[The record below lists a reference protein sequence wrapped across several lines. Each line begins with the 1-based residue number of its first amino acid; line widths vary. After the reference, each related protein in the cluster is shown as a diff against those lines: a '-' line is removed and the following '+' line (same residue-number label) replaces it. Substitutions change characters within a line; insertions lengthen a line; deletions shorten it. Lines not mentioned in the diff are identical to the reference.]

1 MKKWRIV
8 KVVKK
13 AKLSGKVLDSYFQ
26 VQKRFLGFLWWH
38 DPFDDGCY
46 SDGRCNTM
54 DEAVD
59 LLEHAECRWN
69 KEVIL
74 ERP

>member
-8 KVVKK
+8 KVVEK
-13 AKLSGKVLDSYFQ
+13 AKSGKVLDSHFL
-26 VQKRFLGFLWWH
+26 VEKRFLGFLWWY
-38 DPFDDGCY
+38 DPFDDGLY
-46 SDGRCNTM
+46 SDGCCDTV
-54 DEAVD
+54 DEAID
-59 LLEHAECRWN
+59 LLEHSDIQWN

>member
-8 KVVKK
+8 KVEKK
-13 AKLSGKVLDSYFQ
+13 ARSGKVLDSNFQ

-38 DPFDDGCY
+38 DPFDDGMY
-46 SDGRCNTM
+46 SDGNCDTM
-54 DEAVD
+54 DEAID
-59 LLEHAECRWN
+59 LLEHSDCQWN